1 MIHTTNANEVNN
13 FCTRQALGKMVLYD
27 LGFKS
32 GKSLRLSQISTVDPN
47 VEEYWFFCQ
56 QWLDKSSGDK
66 QTVRELLPTDENG
79 NPLSDRDGKY
89 QSALFERSYFC
100 NFRSNIYGACFHR

>member
-1 MIHTTNANEVNN
+1 MINADEVSE
-13 FCTRQALGKMVLYD
+13 FHSREALGMMILYD

-32 GKSLRLSQISTVDPN
+32 GKSLRLSQISAVDPN

-89 QSALFERSYFC
+89 QSLWVERSYFY
-100 NFRSNIYGACFHR
+100 NFRSNIYSACLHR